1 MSEFQKTSLQLS
13 YERISQL
20 EEENGALREQLGEI
34 EKENET
40 LGDLLEA
47 LFFFARAEIQAP
59 VFRAFV
65 AEHEELGRMFPI
77 VGDKL
82 VNDAI

>member
-59 VFRAFV
+59 IFRAFV
-65 AEHEELGRMFPI
+65 EEHEELGRMFCFYKGK
-77 VGDKL
+77 VTRE
-82 VNDAI
+82 